1 MTELGL
7 TVRSSDPYDRS
18 RATGASGALRAFN
31 EAGVLDAADVHVAL
45 RLAKLAT
52 DQTGT
57 AVEAHALLGAA
68 FAVRAVRLG
77 SICLDPRTISE
88 TPVEDGVE
96 LPWPDPESWIATL
109 ANSPLVAAQILRLDD
124 DLLYLDRY
132 WREELSVCEDLLA
145 RLAREAPEIDEPLL
159 ETGLQRIF
167 PATGFEEQC
176 AAARSAVKR
185 WTTIITG
192 GPGTGKTTTV
202 AGVLALIAEQHEHAT
217 GERPRIALA
226 APTGKAAARL
236 QAAAREAVASFDPE
250 DKARLGTIRAVT
262 VHSLLGS
269 RMPRTSVRFQHDRHH
284 RLPYDVVVIDEG
296 SMLSLSMAARL
307 LEALRP
313 STRLIL
319 VGDADQLSSVD
330 AGAVLSDLVRG
341 LEEHAQAPVT
351 RLLTTH
357 RYGGGIGA
365 LAAALR
371 GPGPDADP
379 GEVADAVLHV
389 LGSGTPDVVWV
400 KPDDEEAM
408 AWFRA
413 DVHERAAVLLTAARR
428 GSAAEALTALE
439 DHRLLC
445 AHREGPYG
453 VTGWNREIERMLAD
467 GGEKYVYQE
476 WYAGRPVLVSAN
488 DRLLGL
494 NNGDMGITVF
504 GENGRLQVALPTED
518 GERLLPTT
526 RMPVVQTVF
535 AMTIHKS
542 QGSQART
549 VSVIL
554 PPPESPL
561 LTRELFYTA
570 VTRAQE
576 TVRVVGSEEAV
587 RAAVEREVIRA
598 SGLRRRLAES
608 ATPEGPHGSA
618 PGVA

>member
-1 MTELGL
+1 MAEPG
-7 TVRSSDPYDRS
+7 VVGRSTDPYDRS
-18 RATGASGALRAFN
+18 RAVGAQGALRTFN
-31 EAGVLDAADVHVAL
+31 EAGVLDAADLHVAL

-52 DQTGT
+52 EGSG
-57 AVEAHALLGAA
+57 AEVEPDALLGAA

-77 SICLDPRTISE
+77 SICLDPRTIADL
-88 TPVEDGVE
+88 PVEEGTV
-96 LPWPDPESWIATL
+96 LPWPDPASWLQAL
-109 ANSPLVAAQILRLDD
+109 ADSPLVSEKILRLDE

-132 WREELSVCEDLLA
+132 WREELQVCEDLLT
-145 RLAREAPEIDEPLL
+145 RLGQSAPEVDEPLL
-159 ETGLQRIF
+159 EAGLGRIF
-167 PATGFEEQC
+167 PATGYDEQR
-176 AAARSAVKR
+176 AAARAAVQR

-202 AGVLALIAEQHEHAT
+202 AGVLALIAEQHEHAS
-217 GERPRIALA
+217 GVRPRIALA

-236 QAAAREAVASFDPE
+236 QAAAREAVGSFPAE
-250 DKARLGTIRAVT
+250 DRARLGTIRAAT

-269 RMPRTSVRFQHDRHH
+269 RMPRTSVRFKHDRRH
-284 RLPYDVVVIDEG
+284 RLPYDVVVVDEG

-313 STRLIL
+313 GTRLIL

-330 AGAVLSDLVRG
+330 AGAVLSDLVKG

-351 RLLTTH
+351 RLVTTH

-379 GEVADAVLHV
+379 DEVADAVIQV
-389 LGSGTPDVVWV
+389 LAAGTPDVVWV
-400 KPDDEEAM
+400 RPDDEDAM
-408 AWFRA
+408 ASFRS
-413 DVHERAAVLLTAARR
+413 DVHLRAVGLLNAARR
-428 GSAAEALTALE
+428 GSAAEALVALD

-445 AHREGPYG
+445 AHREGPFG

-467 GGEKYVYQE
+467 GGENYVYQE

-504 GENGRLQVALPTED
+504 GENGRLRVALPTED
-518 GERLLPTT
+518 GEQFLSTT
-526 RMPVVQTVF
+526 RMPAVQTVF

-554 PPPESPL
+554 PPPDSPL

-587 RAAVEREVIRA
+587 RAAVKREVVRA
-598 SGLRRRLAES
+598 SGLRRRLAEQ
-608 ATPEGPHGSA
+608 PQRPF
-618 PGVA
+618 

>member
-1 MTELGL
+1 MTESGSFSRP
-7 TVRSSDPYDRS
+7 TDPYDRS
-18 RATGASGALRAFN
+18 RATVAPGVLRTFN
-31 EAGVLDAADVHVAL
+31 DAGVLDAADVHVAR

-52 DQTGT
+52 EQTG
-57 AVEAHALLGAA
+57 VEVGEHALLGAA

-77 SICLDPRTISE
+77 SICLDPRTIAE
-88 TPVEDGVE
+88 TPLEEGVVV
-96 LPWPDPESWIATL
+96 PWPDPEVWL
-109 ANSPLVAAQILRLDD
+109 AALSDSPLVTAQILRLDE

-132 WREELSVCEDLLA
+132 WRDEIGVCEDLLT
-145 RLAREAPEIDEPLL
+145 RLAQRAPEVDGPLL
-159 ETGLQRIF
+159 EAGLGRIF
-167 PATGFEEQC
+167 PASGFDEQR
-176 AAARSAVKR
+176 AAARSAVQR

-202 AGVLALIAEQHEHAT
+202 AGVLALIAEQHERTT

-236 QAAAREAVASFDPE
+236 QAAAREAVATFAAE
-250 DKARLGTIRAVT
+250 DKARLGAIRAVT

-269 RMPRTSVRFQHDRHH
+269 RMPRTSVRFKHDRHQ
-284 RLPYDVVVIDEG
+284 RLPYDVVVVDEG

-313 STRLIL
+313 GTRLIL

-351 RLLTTH
+351 RLVTTH
-357 RYGGGIGA
+357 RYGGGISA

-371 GPGPDADP
+371 GPGPTAAP
-379 GEVADAVLHV
+379 GAVEDAVVEV
-389 LGSGTPDVVWV
+389 LAAGTPDVVWV
-400 KPDDEEAM
+400 KPDDEAAM
-408 AWFRA
+408 AAFRT
-413 DVHERAAVLLTAARR
+413 DVHRRAAALLSAGQRGPAAD
-428 GSAAEALTALE
+428 ALVALD

-445 AHREGPYG
+445 AHREGPFG
-453 VTGWNREIERMLAD
+453 VTGWNREIERLLAE
-467 GGEKYVYQE
+467 GGERYVYQE

-504 GENGRLQVALPTED
+504 GENGRLQVALPTES
-518 GERLLPTT
+518 GEQFLPTT
-526 RMPVVQTVF
+526 RMPAVQTVY

-554 PPPESPL
+554 PPPDSPL

-587 RAAVEREVIRA
+587 RAAVRREVIRA
-598 SGLRRRLAES
+598 SGLRRRLAELDPRVIARS
-608 ATPEGPHGSA
+608 D
-618 PGVA
+618 